1 MNKVFFLKKK
11 EGWFVN
17 KVELLAPAGSLEKAK
32 IALLYGADAV
42 YVGGKQF
49 SLRARASNF
58 ELSDLEEL
66 AKFAHSLNKK
76 VYVTMNIIP
85 HDNDLKG
92 LDEYLKYLNVIRI
105 DAIITSSLYIMEKAK
120 EVAPMVER
128 HLSTQMSTTS
138 SLGIEYYKKRGV
150 SRVVLAR
157 EVTLCEIEKIMNKTD
172 TEVEVFI
179 HGGMCSS
186 YSGHCVLSNHMTNRD
201 ANRGGCAHSCRWNYT
216 LYKDG
221 MEQKEFYNI
230 GSKDLMAIKYI
241 PKLMELGVASL
252 KIEGRMKSMYYLA
265 VVVRSY
271 RMLID
276 AYYEKGFVTEEDIK
290 KAEIEIGKVENR
302 LTSNGFFDGL
312 PKVEGQLYDDRCEH
326 PTKEFIGYVLDYDK
340 DTNMA
345 LIEQRNYFK
354 PGDMVEFFGPK
365 LENTVIKIEEIID
378 YETKEKLEVACHPL
392 QLLLIKV
399 PFVVRKDDMV
409 RKVNV

>member
-1 MNKVFFLKKK
+1 M
-11 EGWFVN
+11 N

-58 ELSDLEEL
+58 ELEDLKEL
-66 AKFAHSLNKK
+66 ADFAHNLNKK
-76 VYVTMNIIP
+76 IYVTMNIIP
-85 HDNDLKG
+85 HDNDLDG
-92 LDEYLKYLNVIRI
+92 LEEYLKYLSSINV
-105 DAIITSSLYIMEKAK
+105 DAIITSSRYIMNKAS
-120 EVAPMVER
+120 EVAPNVER

-138 SLGIEYYKKRGV
+138 SLGIEYYQKRGV

-157 EVTLCEIEKIMNKTD
+157 EVTMCEIEKIMEKTN
-172 TEVEVFI
+172 TEVEVFV

-216 LYKDG
+216 LYKDNEKQP
-221 MEQKEFYNI
+221 MFYNI
-230 GSKDLMAIKYI
+230 GSKDLMALRYI
-241 PKLMELGVASL
+241 PKLIDLGVASL

-276 AYYEKGFVTEEDIK
+276 AYYEKGYVTEDDIK
-290 KAEIEIGKVENR
+290 TAEIEIGKAENR
-302 LTSNGFFDGL
+302 LTSNGFFEGL
-312 PKVEGQLYDDRCEH
+312 PKIEGQLYDDRSEH
-326 PTKEFIGYVLDYDK
+326 PTKEFIGYVLDYNK
-340 DTNMA
+340 ESQMA

-354 PGDMVEFFGPK
+354 PGDMVEFFGPNLK
-365 LENTVIKIEEIID
+365 NTQTMIEEIID
-378 YETKEKLEVACHPL
+378 YETKEKLEVAHHPL

-399 PFVVRKDDMV
+399 PFIVQKDDMV
-409 RKVNV
+409 RKVNI

>member
-1 MNKVFFLKKK
+1 M
-11 EGWFVN
+11 N

-58 ELSDLEEL
+58 SLEDLKEL
-66 AKFAHSLNKK
+66 ATFAHERNKK

-85 HDNDLKG
+85 HDQDLEG
-92 LDEYLKYLNVIRI
+92 LDEYLKYLSEINI
-105 DAIITSSLYIMEKAK
+105 DAIITSSRYIIERAQHLS
-120 EVAPMVER
+120 PNVEC

-138 SLGIEYYKKRGV
+138 SLGIKYYQKRGV
-150 SRVVLAR
+150 TRVVLAR
-157 EVTLCEIEKIMNKTD
+157 EVTLLEIENIMRKTD
-172 TEVEVFI
+172 IEIEVFV

-216 LYKDG
+216 LYEDNQALP
-221 MEQKEFYNI
+221 MFYNI
-230 GSKDLMAIKYI
+230 GSKDLMALKYI
-241 PKLMELGVASL
+241 PRLIDLGVASL

-276 AYYEKGFVTEEDIK
+276 AYYEKGYVTEEDIEL
-290 KAEIEIGKVENR
+290 AEIEISKAENR
-302 LTSNGFFDGL
+302 LTSCGFFEGL
-312 PKVEGQLYDDRCEH
+312 PTIKGQLYDDRSEH
-326 PTKEFIGYVLDYDK
+326 PTKEYIGYVLDYNEE
-340 DTNMA
+340 TQMA
-345 LIEQRNYFK
+345 LIEQRNYFE
-354 PGDMVEFFGPK
+354 PGDLVEFFGPK
-365 LENTVIKIEEIID
+365 LKNTQMVVGEIID
-378 YETKEKLEVACHPL
+378 YQTKEVLEVAHHPL

-399 PFVVRKDDMV
+399 PFVVSKDDMV
-409 RKVNV
+409 RKVNI

>member
-1 MNKVFFLKKK
+1 M
-11 EGWFVN
+11 N

-58 ELSDLEEL
+58 SLEDLKEL
-66 AKFAHSLNKK
+66 ATFAHERNKK

-85 HDNDLKG
+85 HDQDLEG
-92 LDEYLKYLNVIRI
+92 LDEYLKYLSEINI
-105 DAIITSSLYIMEKAK
+105 DAIITSSRYIIERAQH
-120 EVAPMVER
+120 VSPNVEC

-138 SLGIEYYKKRGV
+138 SLGIKYYQKRGV
-150 SRVVLAR
+150 TRVVLAR
-157 EVTLCEIEKIMNKTD
+157 EVTLLEIENIMRKTD
-172 TEVEVFI
+172 IEVEVFV

-216 LYKDG
+216 LYEDNQALP
-221 MEQKEFYNI
+221 MFYNI
-230 GSKDLMAIKYI
+230 GSKDLMALKYI
-241 PKLMELGVASL
+241 PRLIDLGVASL

-276 AYYEKGFVTEEDIK
+276 AYYEKGYVTEEDIEL
-290 KAEIEIGKVENR
+290 AEIEISKAENR
-302 LTSNGFFDGL
+302 LTSCGFFEGL
-312 PKVEGQLYDDRCEH
+312 PTIKGQLYDDRSEH
-326 PTKEFIGYVLDYDK
+326 PTKEYIGYVLDYNEE
-340 DTNMA
+340 TQMA
-345 LIEQRNYFK
+345 LIEQRNYFE
-354 PGDMVEFFGPK
+354 PGDLVEFFGPK
-365 LENTVIKIEEIID
+365 LKNTQMVVGEIID
-378 YETKEKLEVACHPL
+378 YQTKEVLEVAHHPL

-399 PFVVRKDDMV
+399 PFVVSKDDMV
-409 RKVNV
+409 RKVNI